1 MRVHPVTSGPGNA
14 AIALAI
20 GIVMTLPATA
30 PAQEA
35 AHRTAVLAIPAPM
48 KAEHDG
54 IHQRLVRATAA
65 PGRTGDAARAL
76 AKVLHPHFVREE
88 QIALPPLG
96 LLAPLARGE
105 FTPEMTAVLSMTDSL
120 RAELPRML
128 EEHKGIHAATA
139 RLAEVARLES
149 NAEVEDLAMTLAAH
163 AEAEEQLFYPAAVLV
178 GEIVRSRAAS
188 HGH

>member
-1 MRVHPVTSGPGNA
+1 MRVHPGSA
-14 AIALAI
+14 AIALAS

-35 AHRTAVLAIPAPM
+35 GHRTAAFAIPTAM

-54 IHQRLVRATAA
+54 IHRRLIRATRA

-76 AKVLHPHFVREE
+76 ARVLHPHFVREE

-105 FTPEMTAVLSMTDSL
+105 FTADMAAVLSMTDSL

-139 RLAEVARLES
+139 RLAEVARLKS
-149 NAEVEDLAMTLAAH
+149 NAEVGDLAMTLAAH

-178 GEIVRSRAAS
+178 GEIVRSRATP

>member
-1 MRVHPVTSGPGNA
+1 MRPHPASPA
-14 AIALAI
+14 RSIASLTLAG

-30 PAQEA
+30 PAQEP
-35 AHRTAVLAIPAPM
+35 AHRGAAPAIPAAM
-48 KAEHDG
+48 KAEHDE

-65 PGRTGDAARAL
+65 PGRTGEAARAL

-105 FTPEMTAVLSMTDSL
+105 FSREMTTVLAMTDSL

-128 EEHKGIHAATA
+128 EEHKAIHAATA

-149 NAEVEDLAMTLAAH
+149 NAEAEDLAITLMAH

-178 GEIVRSRAAS
+178 GEVVGSRAAA
-188 HGH
+188 HDR